1 MPYKVK
7 GQCVYKKDTGKK
19 VGCTKGSVKKYL
31 AALHANVDEST
42 STINENLRYQ
52 DMFNKDYLLLRIPFL
67 KEYNFFER
75 KNGIE
80 AQRVIF
86 HENIQKLYNNDIINF
101 KQFNVSSEFVFY
113 THRVNDATFY
123 NFIIK
128 NQFHPMV
135 EDKTLDP
142 LEEKVLMMGI
152 KSIGEKLSYSQE
164 LIVKDN
170 QSIDENKLDEIFNKI
185 NKTLFKVEEESKNND
200 TPLFESNKIKGGKA
214 DKMTAKDIAN
224 KFKVSVDKIEAQ
236 IRKGVKIEMEHTD
249 DKKRAAEIAMDHITE
264 FPDYYDRLIKMEKDA
279 EKELKESQRKLIKRL
294 LREEIEEGSL
304 AKTFG
309 TLGMAASTLASPNMQ
324 AMNKDPYKIEKSEK
338 IGVTKNTNG
347 SFTSIARTDGPTK
360 EIAKDLAISKAKVQ
374 IASALNLESNEFEF
388 EVVDFKFERGKN
400 NITCTVQIIAKLTK

>member
-1 MPYKVK
+1 M
-7 GQCVYKKDTGKK
+7 
-19 VGCTKGSVKKYL
+19 
-31 AALHANVDEST
+31 
-42 STINENLRYQ
+42 
-52 DMFNKDYLLLRIPFL
+52 
-67 KEYNFFER
+67 
-75 KNGIE
+75 
-80 AQRVIF
+80 
-86 HENIQKLYNNDIINF
+86 
-101 KQFNVSSEFVFY
+101 
-113 THRVNDATFY
+113 
-123 NFIIK
+123 
-128 NQFHPMV
+128 
-135 EDKTLDP
+135 
-142 LEEKVLMMGI
+142 
-152 KSIGEKLSYSQE
+152 
-164 LIVKDN
+164 
-170 QSIDENKLDEIFNKI
+170 
-185 NKTLFKVEEESKNND
+185 EEESKNND

>member
-264 FPDYYDRLIKMEKDA
+264 FPDYYDRLIKMEKNIKENKTLIKKLLHESLEPEPQLRFDRRVYLTYVDQGDNFKHVKTKKEFYDRLYPLVDDVKVVNFDLSRIYRLA
-279 EKELKESQRKLIKRL
+279 DEKEIWLSKRKNVLGEIWKDGDIESYWVNKEFM
-294 LREEIEEGSL
+294 G
-304 AKTFG
+304 
-309 TLGMAASTLASPNMQ
+309 
-324 AMNKDPYKIEKSEK
+324 
-338 IGVTKNTNG
+338 
-347 SFTSIARTDGPTK
+347 
-360 EIAKDLAISKAKVQ
+360 
-374 IASALNLESNEFEF
+374 
-388 EVVDFKFERGKN
+388 
-400 NITCTVQIIAKLTK
+400 